1 MRNTITNST
10 RIITKRSCNSLATD
24 TNERYKWLWWLRF
37 PETTRWRATDGIFD
51 AFFNE
56 SPTTDEKSPLCLFPF
71 SRRSVVSLIDR
82 KRSQVFRLFF
92 ASFFFSENGLRGF
105 QSNVRHQ
112 KQKEWRGRPMLDALH
127 DLSLHLSHWQIV
139 SRSTKAC
146 QAQASD
152 YFCSSSWSRFWCTQ
166 TIVGCLELNHQGFPV
181 PGRKE
186 IENVRL
192 SEIYC
197 F

>member
-10 RIITKRSCNSLATD
+10 RIITKRSCNSVATD

-92 ASFFFSENGLRGF
+92 ASFFFQKMDYVVFVRVTYDTRSKKNGGDDPCSTHFTTYLCICPTDRLF
-105 QSNVRHQ
+105 PEARKRAKHRRLTIFVRHP
-112 KQKEWRGRPMLDALH
+112 GADSDARRRSWGV
-127 DLSLHLSHWQIV
+127 LS
-139 SRSTKAC
+139 
-146 QAQASD
+146 
-152 YFCSSSWSRFWCTQ
+152 
-166 TIVGCLELNHQGFPV
+166 
-181 PGRKE
+181 
-186 IENVRL
+186 
-192 SEIYC
+192 
-197 F
+197 